1 LLGHRLL
8 ETATL
13 VGEAERAVEGDA
25 EVAETTKLSAY
36 QRLTA
41 LTALSAQ
48 FSQDA
53 FADEFDAALH
63 DLIKRATN
71 FHS

>member
-41 LTALSAQ
+41 LSAQ